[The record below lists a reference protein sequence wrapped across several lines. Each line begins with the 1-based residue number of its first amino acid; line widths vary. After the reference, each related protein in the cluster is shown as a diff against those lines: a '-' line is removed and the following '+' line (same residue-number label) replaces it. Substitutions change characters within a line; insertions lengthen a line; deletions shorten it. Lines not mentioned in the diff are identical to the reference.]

1 MSKSWYRKL
10 FRQDEAAD
18 SARVKS
24 DSSLVDAETQFA
36 QAVNY
41 DIGAGEAQD
50 DSEAAKWYRKS
61 AERGYAL
68 AQFNLA
74 LMYDHGQGV
83 AKDQAEAAKWFLRAA
98 DQGDAGAQFQM
109 GKRCQRDS
117 FDLSKDSTGEARIE
131 AFKWFNLAAE
141 QGYKDS
147 ETHLERVNLLLT
159 AEQFDEGL
167 RRSAAFAARLKEG

>member
-1 MSKSWYRKL
+1 MNKTWYRKL
-10 FRQDEAAD
+10 FRHDEASD
-18 SARVKS
+18 SARAKS
-24 DSSLVDAETQFA
+24 DSSSVDAETQFA
-36 QAVNY
+36 LAVNY

-50 DSEAAKWYRKS
+50 DTKAANWYRKS

-83 AKDQAEAAKWFLRAA
+83 AKDQAEAAKWFLKAA

-117 FDLSKDSTGEARIE
+117 FDVSKDNAGEARIE

-159 AEQFDEGL
+159 QEQLDEGQ
-167 RRSAAFAARLKEG
+167 RRSAAFATRLKRG